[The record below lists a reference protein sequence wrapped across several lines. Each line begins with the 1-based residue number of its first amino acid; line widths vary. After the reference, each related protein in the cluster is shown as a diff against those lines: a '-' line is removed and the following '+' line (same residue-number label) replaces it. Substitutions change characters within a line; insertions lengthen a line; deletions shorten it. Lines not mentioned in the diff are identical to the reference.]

1 MINSA
6 IKINIKYYET
16 IKSRTISHKL
26 GKDILTLKIGRVL
39 ESVLTNNKR
48 TSKKSKD
55 KTIEKRARDESVISR
70 NRKQE
75 WLLNLWKDVKLH
87 R

>member
-16 IKSRTISHKL
+16 IKSRPISHKL

-48 TSKKSKD
+48 TSRKSKD
-55 KTIEKRARDESVISR
+55 KTIEKKARDWKCNFMKKETRMTFKSVKR
-70 NRKQE
+70 C
-75 WLLNLWKDVKLH
+75 
-87 R
+87 